1 MVMKQ
6 YVIFIIFLFAS
17 LSVNAQSLK
26 AEADS
31 AYINKEYA
39 KAIELYESLLEQGES
54 GEVYYNLGNSYFKQ
68 EELGKAILN
77 YERALLLHP
86 GNSDISANLDIARA
100 KTVDKVNPNP
110 EVFFV
115 AWIRALINLLSVDT
129 WGYWG
134 IAFFLSM
141 LAALAVY
148 FFTNRVQIR
157 KTVFFVAIVS
167 LSLCVI
173 ANVFAYEQKGKIDH
187 RNGAIVLSPSVTVRS
202 TPSDEG
208 TSLFIIHEGRKVTI
222 KDNSMKEWK
231 EIMLEDGKV
240 GWIPVSAIEII

>member
-1 MVMKQ
+1 MKQ
-6 YVIFIIFLFAS
+6 YISILFA
-17 LSVNAQSLK
+17 LLLTTTAWAQTK

-39 KAIELYESLLEQGES
+39 KAIEIYELLLQQGES
-54 GEVYYNLGNSYFKQ
+54 GEIYYNLGNAYFKQ
-68 EELGKAILN
+68 DELGKAIIN
-77 YERALLLHP
+77 YERALLLQP
-86 GNSDISANLDIARA
+86 GNVDVNSNLDIARA
-100 KTVDKVNPNP
+100 KTVDKINPNP

-115 AWIRALINLLSVDT
+115 AWTRALINMLPVDT

-134 IAFFLSM
+134 IAFFFCT

-148 FFTNRVQIR
+148 FFTKEVKWR
-157 KTVFFVAIVS
+157 KTGFFIALIS
-167 LSLCVI
+167 LILCI
-173 ANVFAYEQKGKIDH
+173 TTNLFAFEQKNKIDH
-187 RNGAIVLSPSVTVRS
+187 RVDAIVLSPSVTVRS

-208 TSLFIIHEGRKVTI
+208 TGLFVIHEGRKVRI

-231 EIMLEDGKV
+231 EVTLEDGKV

>member
-77 YERALLLHP
+77 YERALLLQP

-115 AWIRALINLLSVDT
+115 AWTRALINLLSVDT

-134 IAFFLSM
+134 IAFFGCIFL
-141 LAALAVY
+141 Y
-148 FFTNRVQIR
+148 Q
-157 KTVFFVAIVS
+157 
-167 LSLCVI
+167 
-173 ANVFAYEQKGKIDH
+173 
-187 RNGAIVLSPSVTVRS
+187 
-202 TPSDEG
+202 
-208 TSLFIIHEGRKVTI
+208 
-222 KDNSMKEWK
+222 
-231 EIMLEDGKV
+231 
-240 GWIPVSAIEII
+240 